1 MAYSLGHSWI
11 AEHRRWEDFLSA
23 AIGVLVVLSPS
34 LAAGNAAT
42 AVTISTGFVGVMI
55 VALAMLELMSLE
67 RWEEVLELICGA
79 WVIASPFV
87 LNYGGQLRVWHF
99 VLGGVVV
106 ALALLELAQDRNRNL
121 KG

>member
-11 AEHRRWEDFLSA
+11 TEHRGWEDYLSA
-23 AIGVLVVLSPS
+23 AIGVLVVLSPA

-55 VALAMLELMSLE
+55 VALAMLELMSLQ

>member
-11 AEHRRWEDFLSA
+11 TEHRHWEDYLSA

-55 VALAMLELMSLE
+55 VALAMLELMSLQ

-87 LNYGGQLRVWHF
+87 LTYGGQLRVWHF
-99 VLGGVVV
+99 VLGGIVV

>member
-11 AEHRRWEDFLSA
+11 TEHRSWEDYLSA

-34 LAAGNAAT
+34 LAAGSAAT

-55 VALAMLELMSLE
+55 VALAMLELMSLQ

>member
-11 AEHRRWEDFLSA
+11 TEHRRWEDYLSA
-23 AIGVLVVLSPS
+23 AIGVLVVLSPA

-55 VALAMLELMSLE
+55 VALAMLELMSLQ

-99 VLGGVVV
+99 VLGGIVV

>member
-11 AEHRRWEDFLSA
+11 SEHRRWEDFLSA

-34 LAAGNAAT
+34 LAAGDFAT
-42 AVTISTGFVGVMI
+42 AVTVSTGFVGVMI
-55 VALAMLELMSLE
+55 VALAMLELMSLQ

-87 LNYGGQLRVWHF
+87 LNYGGPLRVWHF
-99 VLGGVVV
+99 VLGGIVV
-106 ALALLELAQDRNRNL
+106 ALALLELAQDRNQSL

>member
-11 AEHRRWEDFLSA
+11 TEHRRWEDYLSA

-55 VALAMLELMSLE
+55 VALAMLELMSLQ

-99 VLGGVVV
+99 VLGGIVV

>member
-11 AEHRRWEDFLSA
+11 TEHRRWEDFLSA

-34 LAAGNAAT
+34 LAAGHFAT

-55 VALAMLELMSLE
+55 VMLAMLELMSLQ
-67 RWEEVLELICGA
+67 RWEEVLELLCGA
-79 WVIASPFV
+79 WLIASPVV
-87 LNYGGQLRVWHF
+87 LNYGGPLRVWHF
-99 VLGGVVV
+99 VLGGIVV
-106 ALALLELAQDRNRNL
+106 ALALLELAQDRNLNL

>member
-11 AEHRRWEDFLSA
+11 TEHRRWEDFLSA

-34 LAAGNAAT
+34 LAAGNFAT

-55 VALAMLELMSLE
+55 VMLAMLELMSLQ
-67 RWEEVLELICGA
+67 RWEEVLELLCGA
-79 WVIASPFV
+79 WVIASPVV
-87 LNYGGQLRVWHF
+87 LNYGGPLRVWHF
-99 VLGGVVV
+99 VLGGIVV
-106 ALALLELAQDRNRNL
+106 ALALLELAQDRNLNL

>member
-11 AEHRRWEDFLSA
+11 TEHRRWEDFLSA

-34 LAAGNAAT
+34 LATGNVET
-42 AVTISTGFVGVMI
+42 AVTVSTGFVGVMI
-55 VALAMLELMSLE
+55 VMLAMLELISLQ

-87 LNYGGQLRVWHF
+87 LNYGGPLRVWHF
-99 VLGGVVV
+99 VLGGIVV
-106 ALALLELAQDRNRNL
+106 ALALLELAQDRNRSLN
-121 KG
+121 G

>member
-11 AEHRRWEDFLSA
+11 TEHRRWEDFLSA

-34 LAAGNAAT
+34 LAAGNFAS

-55 VALAMLELMSLE
+55 VALAMLELMSLQ

-79 WVIASPFV
+79 WVIASPIV
-87 LNYGGQLRVWHF
+87 LNYGGPLRVWHF
-99 VLGGVVV
+99 VLGGIVA
-106 ALALLELAQDRNRNL
+106 ALALLELAQDRNRIL
-121 KG
+121 EG

>member
-11 AEHRRWEDFLSA
+11 TEHRRWEDFLSA

-34 LAAGNAAT
+34 LAAGSAAT
-42 AVTISTGFVGVMI
+42 VVTISTGFVGVMI
-55 VALAMLELMSLE
+55 VALAMLELMSLQ